1 MYKTVNSILTI
12 EAMPDTH
19 SLMSS
24 QSQREK
30 KMRRNICLIHYEL
43 TNLLFTYLHQ

>member
-1 MYKTVNSILTI
+1 MYKTVNSILTF

-24 QSQREK
+24 QSQK
-30 KMRRNICLIHYEL
+30 TKI
-43 TNLLFTYLHQ
+43 